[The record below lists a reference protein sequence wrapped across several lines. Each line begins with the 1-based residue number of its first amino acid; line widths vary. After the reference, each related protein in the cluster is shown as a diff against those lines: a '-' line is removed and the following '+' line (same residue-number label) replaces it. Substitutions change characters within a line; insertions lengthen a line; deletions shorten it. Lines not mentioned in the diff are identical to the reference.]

1 MKNLADSLF
10 KVSAT
15 ASSAA
20 SGSVL
25 VSEPFLAE
33 TFFNHSVLSL
43 IDYIPDEG
51 ATGVVLNNRTDLL
64 LSDVIEDVDDARP
77 IKVFCGGPL
86 GQDRLFFI
94 HTLGDT
100 VIGGARCYAP
110 GLYIGGDFA
119 SMTGY
124 VNAGYPIDGYV
135 RFFIGYSSW
144 ERGQLERE
152 IREGSRAVGTTPE
165 KTGKL
170 LTGSG
175 DSFWHRAVR
184 DLGSDYRSWRL
195 LPRNAELN

>member
-64 LSDVIEDVDDARP
+64 LSDVI
-77 IKVFCGGPL
+77 
-86 GQDRLFFI
+86 DRKS
-94 HTLGDT
+94 
-100 VIGGARCYAP
+100 V
-110 GLYIGGDFA
+110 
-119 SMTGY
+119 
-124 VNAGYPIDGYV
+124 V
-135 RFFIGYSSW
+135 
-144 ERGQLERE
+144 
-152 IREGSRAVGTTPE
+152 
-165 KTGKL
+165 
-170 LTGSG
+170 
-175 DSFWHRAVR
+175 
-184 DLGSDYRSWRL
+184 
-195 LPRNAELN
+195 

>member
-15 ASSAA
+15 SGSPV

-25 VSEPFLAE
+25 VSEPFLSE

-51 ATGVVLNNRTDLL
+51 ATGVVLNNRTDLAL
-64 LSDVIEDVDDARP
+64 ANVIDGVDPARN
-77 IKVFCGGPL
+77 IKVYCGGPL

-119 SMTGY
+119 SMLGY
-124 VNAGYPIDGYV
+124 INAGYPVDGYV
-135 RFFIGYSSW
+135 RFFIGYGSW
-144 ERGQLERE
+144 ECGQLERE
-152 IREGSRAVGTTPE
+152 ISEGSWAIGECPE
-165 KTGKL
+165 NAGCL
-170 LTGSG
+170 LSGSG
-175 DSFWHRAVR
+175 DSF
-184 DLGSDYRSWRL
+184 
-195 LPRNAELN
+195 